1 MEPLPRGTFQLTETA
16 MSNEALKQHILSF
29 LNDYSIEV
37 TSHDAGK
44 LDAIAAELR
53 PGTSVYVAHVPGVP
67 LDDVVELAGRIQ
79 KLGLT
84 AVPHVIA
91 RKLESREQLDR
102 ALGKLRE
109 LGVEE
114 ALVVAGDLAA
124 ENNAFDSSLEVL
136 ETGLFDEHGFRAVG
150 VSGHP
155 EGSSAIGAARVELA
169 LKGKAAFAE
178 RAGFAM
184 RTVTQFGFD
193 PDAVV
198 AWEASTAA
206 AGIHLPIH
214 VGVAGPAS
222 LRQLVKFAALC
233 GIGSSARMLMTRTGA
248 MANLLRTQTP
258 DEMITHLARHRA
270 SNPSSRLAKVHFFCF
285 GGVAKTARW
294 VNTVLSGRFV
304 LNDQANGFR
313 VEDVN

>member
-1 MEPLPRGTFQLTETA
+1 METTVGAVQSTEIA
-16 MSNEALKQHILSF
+16 MSNEELKQQIVNF

-44 LDAIAAELR
+44 LDAIAAELKA
-53 PGTSVYVAHVPGVP
+53 GTSVYVAHVPGTP
-67 LDDVVELAGRIQ
+67 LDEVVDLAGKIQ
-79 KLGLT
+79 ARGFA
-84 AVPHVIA
+84 AVPHIIA
-91 RKLESREQLDR
+91 RKLESREQLDG
-102 ALGKLRE
+102 ALGKLRQ
-109 LGVEE
+109 LGVDQ
-114 ALVVAGDLAA
+114 ALVVAGDIAV
-124 ENNAFDSSLEVL
+124 ENNAFESSLEVL
-136 ETGLFDEHGFRAVG
+136 ETGLFDKHGFREVG

-155 EGSSAIGAARVELA
+155 EGNSAIGAERVDQA
-169 LKGKAAFAE
+169 LRGKAAFAAN
-178 RAGFAM
+178 AGFKM
-184 RTVTQFGFD
+184 RNVTQFGFD
-193 PDAVV
+193 PDAVI
-198 AWEASTAA
+198 AWEASTSAV
-206 AGIHLPIH
+206 GIHLPIH

-304 LNDQANGFR
+304 LNNQGDGFR